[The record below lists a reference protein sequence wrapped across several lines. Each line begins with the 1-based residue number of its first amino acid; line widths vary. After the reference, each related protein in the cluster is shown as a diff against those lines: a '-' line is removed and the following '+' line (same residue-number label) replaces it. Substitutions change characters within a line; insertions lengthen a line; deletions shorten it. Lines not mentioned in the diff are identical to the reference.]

1 MKGEE
6 KAPGV
11 NSYLFLWNLGRAS
24 SPRAAGGSQVLKETR
39 PITGFAELRF

>member
-1 MKGEE
+1 MRGEE

-24 SPRAAGGSQVLKETR
+24 SPRAAGGSQVLNSKRLTN
-39 PITGFAELRF
+39 